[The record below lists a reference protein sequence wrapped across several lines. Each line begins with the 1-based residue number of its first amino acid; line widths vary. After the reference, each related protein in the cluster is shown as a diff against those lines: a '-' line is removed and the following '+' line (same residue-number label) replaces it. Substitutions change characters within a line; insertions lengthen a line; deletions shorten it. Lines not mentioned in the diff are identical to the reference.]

1 MFSVHSLKFVKCGLN
16 SPTLDKFILLCSCL
30 RTDGADGSRH
40 KLVPPSLFH
49 YSTVKTL
56 IILLQSACYPLG
68 HQKQT
73 HRHSKPQ
80 EKEKYRRSGACRRF
94 GCVLS
99 LMVHRFYLTKKKV
112 YLMGGKLQ
120 RSREKIKPFR
130 QPLAVSVLLLAAVPP
145 VMQV

>member
-16 SPTLDKFILLCSCL
+16 SPPLDKFILLCSCL

-49 YSTVKTL
+49 YSTAKTL

-80 EKEKYRRSGACRRF
+80 EKEILSNKKEKCRR
-94 GCVLS
+94 C
-99 LMVHRFYLTKKKV
+99 
-112 YLMGGKLQ
+112 
-120 RSREKIKPFR
+120 REKIKNSA
-130 QPLAVSVLLLAAVPP
+130 AVGGLGAAACSRSPCYAGLTADYYVFQACYSVL
-145 VMQV
+145 